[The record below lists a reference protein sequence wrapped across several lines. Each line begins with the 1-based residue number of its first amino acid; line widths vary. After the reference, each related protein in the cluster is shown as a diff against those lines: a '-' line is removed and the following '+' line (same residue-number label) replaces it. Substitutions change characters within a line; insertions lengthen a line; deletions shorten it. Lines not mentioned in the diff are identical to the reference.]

1 MRGDG
6 CIGKMVEIQNIS
18 INDMT
23 KDEKEGYVNEIRLT
37 PTKLRNSKNLAS
49 ESELHRILLHLYK
62 EVNGMNPEINNSGYQ
77 VVPYLFTLDV
87 GKNVARYNELIKCSG
102 EIYISNLEYELDAD
116 GNKIF
121 DSNNRYKLK
130 ETSRT
135 KYVSA
140 FCGAG
145 HSRTQ
150 KNLFVDASMMDKL
163 NDILLCGMSADLEY
177 DRPSKWNAYY
187 AMVTTDSSPVQYM
200 PNIVVVPDYEKTVQ
214 DIVDVVEV
222 SGKGNSKEYRFK
234 KDCIRELPILPF
246 DGAGLVTPECARR
259 WANELGC
266 QSKKGE
272 SYLPSC
278 FQFRA
283 IPGIKGELMV
293 FDLREFAREH
303 NLSKIVDLGGREWDI
318 FEDNIDVVLTA
329 SQFKFWKQYCDKNGN
344 FDYLQWRNAFD
355 EVCHGYRRTFNI
367 VSYASHPDD
376 LRNNT
381 MLSYQPLQTVN
392 FTEDEIE
399 KISSKGLNIYRRVTS
414 DVDEFLKY
422 RQLISLVDDEEVE
435 NVNEYTPP
443 YYRALLQNRELF
455 KDKYIRGKIQ
465 EDIKKLKNN
474 LLSGKV
480 FVRGNYQV
488 FTPDL
493 YGLAEWAFRNELGHK
508 PEGLLKN
515 AFDIYSAWWIN
526 KSKEEEKQIDKVDI
540 IRNPAVG
547 MEHRIGYLQ
556 DNPDLRRWYKYQNIG
571 IVTSMYDTLALVLG
585 NADFD
590 GDTICTTDNKQLIDA
605 VKRERTKGHGNLV
618 WKEVVDNAQNDS
630 KQKTLVSIKDTA
642 ALMKVNQMSFGNSIG
657 SVIDRVTDLWSAI
670 KQDEDLIRK
679 YIAFGVVV
687 GGETID
693 FAKTGEK
700 ASFPADVEQY
710 FKGIKRGHWMRYLPK
725 HQDASTKEQRAIK
738 NAKFFGKSEQE
749 IQRLVKFE
757 DYDCNMNHLCHHAEK
772 VIDSIN
778 CKNLP
783 KKDDFDFTK
792 MIGNTPVIKK
802 ELLQKVKDLQE
813 EYQELS
819 SIYRKESVKSK
830 SHQKSMVMKYRW
842 FYDRCRAELLSIEPD
857 INALLDALIMIYYGV
872 SRNSKSLMSKEKDIL
887 WNAFPEETI
896 AKCSGGVVP
905 DIDTEKIEK
914 YRQKNEEYK
923 RKEKANKAKK
933 KKVAIKSIDN
943 SNEYREKVVTITK
956 AERKQID
963 RIIEDAFE
971 AKLIENQKN
980 TPNLKRVLAVLIFL
994 SRKFENHTGNPHYF
1008 TIQYNVPDEITNT
1021 TLGKLAS
1028 VSHKEIDAMIKFLM
1042 QLDVVRCNVTSKGV
1056 KIKVLFPHCDGEDW
1070 IAADDYN
1077 KAATQI
1083 RSHFRD
1089 KKL

>member
-1 MRGDG
+1 MGDG
-6 CIGKMVEIQNIS
+6 CIGRMVEIQNIN

-23 KDEKEGYVNEIRLT
+23 KDVEKGYVNEICLT

-62 EVNGMNPEINNSGYQ
+62 EENGVNPEINSSGYQ

-87 GKNVARYNELIKCSG
+87 GKNISRYNKLIECGG
-102 EIYISNLEYELDAD
+102 EIYISILDYELDVD
-116 GNKIF
+116 GNKIL
-121 DSNNRYKLK
+121 DENNRCKLK
-130 ETSRT
+130 EVSRT

-150 KNLFVDASMMDKL
+150 KNLFVDASIMDKL
-163 NDILLCGMSADLEY
+163 NDILLCGMPADLEY
-177 DRPSKWNAYY
+177 DKPSKWNAYY
-187 AMVTTDSSPVQYM
+187 AMTTTDSSPVEYM
-200 PNIVVVPDYEKTVQ
+200 PNIVVIPDYEKTVQ

-222 SGKGNSKEYRFK
+222 SGKGDSKEYRFK
-234 KDCIRELPILPF
+234 KDCMRELPILPF
-246 DGAGLVTPECARR
+246 DGAGLVTPQCARK

-266 QSKKGE
+266 KSKKGE

-283 IPGIKGELMV
+283 IPGVKGELMV
-293 FDLREFAREH
+293 FDLREFAIEH
-303 NLSKIVDLGGREWDI
+303 NVSKIVDLGGREWDI
-318 FEDNIDVVLTA
+318 FEDNIDVILTA
-329 SQFKFWKQYCDKNGN
+329 SQFKFWKQYCDENGN
-344 FDYLQWRNAFD
+344 FDYLKWRNAFD
-355 EVCHGYRRTFNI
+355 EICHGYKRTFNI

-422 RQLISLVDDEEVE
+422 RQLISLEDEE
-435 NVNEYTPP
+435 NVDTYTPP
-443 YYRALLQNRELF
+443 YYRALLKNRDLF

-488 FTPDL
+488 FMPDL
-493 YGLAEWAFRNELGHK
+493 YGLAEWAFRHELGHE
-508 PEGLLKN
+508 PEGLLKS
-515 AFDIYSAWWIN
+515 AFDIYSAYWNN
-526 KSKEEEKQIDKVDI
+526 KGKEEEKQITKVDI

-556 DNPDLRRWYKYQNIG
+556 DNSDLRKWYKYQNTG

-590 GDTICTTDNKQLIDA
+590 GDTVSTTDNKQLIDA
-605 VKRERTKGHGNLV
+605 VERERAKGHGNLV
-618 WKEVVDNAQNDS
+618 WKEVIDVQNGNKP
-630 KQKTLVSIKDTA
+630 KQFVSIKDTA

-679 YIAFGVVV
+679 YIAYGVVV

-700 ASFPADVEQY
+700 ASFPAEVELF

-725 HQDASTKEQRAIK
+725 HQEASTKEQRAIK
-738 NAKFFGKSEQE
+738 NAVFFGKSEHELQK
-749 IQRLVKFE
+749 LVKFD
-757 DYDCNMNHLCHHAEK
+757 DYDCNMNHLCHHAER
-772 VIDSIN
+772 VIDDID

-783 KKDDFDFTK
+783 KEDDFDYTK
-792 MIGNTPVIKK
+792 IIGDTPVIKN
-802 ELLQKVKDLQE
+802 EFLQKVKDLQE
-813 EYQELS
+813 EYREIS

-842 FYDRCRAELLSIEPD
+842 FYDRCRTELLGIEPD
-857 INALLDALIMIYYGV
+857 INVLLNALIMLYCGTA
-872 SRNSKSLMSKEKDIL
+872 RNSKSLMGKEKDIL
-887 WNAFPEETI
+887 WNAFPEEMI
-896 AKCSGGVVP
+896 AKCSGEVVQ
-905 DIDTEKIEK
+905 DIDIEKIEK

-933 KKVAIKSIDN
+933 KKVSIKSIDN
-943 SNEYREKVVTITK
+943 NKEYREKVVVITK
-956 AERKQID
+956 SERKQID
-963 RIIEDAFE
+963 KIIEDAFE
-971 AKLIENQKN
+971 AKLIENKKN
-980 TPNLKRVLAVLIFL
+980 IPSLKRVLAVLIFL
-994 SRKFENHTGNPHYF
+994 SRKFETHTGNPHYF
-1008 TIQYNVPDEITNT
+1008 TIQHNVPDEITNT

-1028 VSHKEIDAMIKFLM
+1028 VSNKEIDALIKILI
-1042 QLDVVRCNVTSKGV
+1042 QLDIVRCNVASKGL
-1056 KIKVLFPHCDGEDW
+1056 KIKVLFPHCVGEDW
-1070 IAADDYN
+1070 IVTDDYN
-1077 KAATQI
+1077 KAATKI
-1083 RSHFRD
+1083 RDYFRD
-1089 KKL
+1089 KKS

>member
-6 CIGKMVEIQNIS
+6 SISRMVEIQNIS

-23 KDEKEGYVNEIRLT
+23 KDEKEGYINEIKLT
-37 PTKLRNSKNLAS
+37 PAKLRNSKNLAS

-62 EVNGMNPEINNSGYQ
+62 EENKKESEINSSGYQ

-87 GKNVARYNELIKCSG
+87 GKNVARYNKLIECGG
-102 EIYISNLEYELDAD
+102 EIYISILDYELDAD
-116 GNKIF
+116 GKKSL
-121 DSNNRYKLK
+121 DVNNCYKLK

-150 KNLFVDASMMDKL
+150 KNLFVDADIMDKL

-187 AMVTTDSSPVQYM
+187 ALTSTDSSPVQYM

-222 SGKGNSKEYRFK
+222 SGKGDNKEYRFK
-234 KDCIRELPILPF
+234 PNYMMELPILPF
-246 DGAGLVTPECARR
+246 DGAGLVTPECGKK

-266 QSKKGE
+266 KSKKGE

-293 FDLREFAREH
+293 FDLREFAKEH
-303 NLSKIVDLGGREWDI
+303 NVSKIVDLGGREWDI

-329 SQFKFWKQYCDKNGN
+329 SQFKFWKQYRDENGN

-355 EVCHGYRRTFNI
+355 EICHGYRRTFNI

-376 LRNNT
+376 LRRTT

-392 FTEDEIE
+392 FTDGEIKE
-399 KISSKGLNIYRRVTS
+399 ISSKGLSIYQRITS

-422 RQLISLVDDEEVE
+422 RQLIVQDDTGEEHE
-435 NVNEYTPP
+435 NTDEYTPA
-443 YYRALLQNRELF
+443 YYKALLKDKTLF
-455 KDKYIRGKIQ
+455 NDKYIRGKV
-465 EDIKKLKNN
+465 EADIKKLKNN

-480 FVRGNYQV
+480 FVKGNYQV
-488 FTPDL
+488 FMPDL
-493 YGLAEWAFRNELGHK
+493 YGLAEWTFSKELGEEPK
-508 PEGLLKN
+508 GLLGWYE
-515 AFDIYSAWWIN
+515 IYSSWWN
-526 KSKEEEKQIDKVDI
+526 EQNVTEVDM

-547 MEHRIGYLQ
+547 MEHRICQLQ
-556 DNPDLRRWYKYQNIG
+556 DNEEMQKWYKYQTTG
-571 IVTSMYDTLALVLG
+571 IVTSIHDTLALVLG

-590 GDTICTTDNKQLIDA
+590 GDTVCTTDNQPLIDA
-605 VKRERTKGHGNLV
+605 VKRERNNGNGNLV
-618 WKEVVDNAQNDS
+618 WKEIVDAPVSES
-630 KQKTLVSIKDTA
+630 KKTPVSVKERA
-642 ALMKVNQMSFGNSIG
+642 ALMKVNQMSFANSIG
-657 SVIDRVTDLWSAI
+657 TVIDRVTDLWSAI

-679 YIAFGVVV
+679 YIAIGVIV

-700 ASFPADVEQY
+700 ASFPADVEQH
-710 FKGIKRGHWMRYLPK
+710 FNAVKRGHWMRYLPK

-772 VIDSIN
+772 VIDDID

-783 KKDDFDFTK
+783 KEDDFDFTK

-857 INALLDALIMIYYGV
+857 INALLDALIMIYYCV
-872 SRNSKSLMSKEKDIL
+872 SRNSKSMIGKEKDIL
-887 WNAFPEETI
+887 WNAFPEEMI
-896 AKCSGGVVP
+896 DKCSGGVVQ

-933 KKVAIKSIDN
+933 KKLAIKSIDN
-943 SNEYREKVVTITK
+943 CNEYKEKVVRITK

-963 RIIEDAFE
+963 KIIEDAF
-971 AKLIENQKN
+971 KSNLIENKKN
-980 TPNLKRVLAVLIFL
+980 TPSLKRVLAVLIFL